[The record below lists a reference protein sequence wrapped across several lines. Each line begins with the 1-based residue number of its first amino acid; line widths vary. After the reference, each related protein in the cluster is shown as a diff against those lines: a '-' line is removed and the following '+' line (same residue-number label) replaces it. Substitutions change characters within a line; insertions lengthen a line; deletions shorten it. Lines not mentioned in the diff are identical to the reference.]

1 MNSNSSIWP
10 CSEYQASKGITSSTQ
25 YDQTDNK
32 SSGKRAASGLVLTDL
47 ALWSLTGLKLF
58 LVGEN
63 PLSGEG
69 EVGPGVRIVPSP
81 CSHNAW
87 LMTAC
92 RAPVTLQDG
101 EGKKKKNSAHPTHTH
116 KGAGW
121 LCCHGNPILQLS
133 SVHQFPQQHHKVGRG
148 DNYFRHNTV
157 ERVEWKPY

>member
-1 MNSNSSIWP
+1 M
-10 CSEYQASKGITSSTQ
+10 
-25 YDQTDNK
+25 
-32 SSGKRAASGLVLTDL
+32 TDL

-58 LVGEN
+58 LVQEN

-69 EVGPGVRIVPSP
+69 EGGPGVRIVPSP

-92 RAPVTLQDG
+92 RAPVTEQG
-101 EGKKKKNSAHPTHTH
+101 GIKKKKKKEENCAHPTHT
-116 KGAGW
+116 GADW

-133 SVHQFPQQHHKVGRG
+133 SDQQFPQQHNKVEMV

-157 ERVEWKPY
+157 ERVEWRPY